1 MRWERVHVRVKP
13 KETPD
18 GRKPPGR
25 KGGAHGPGRKWGH
38 TCNAVKSGR
47 LIYVFGGYG
56 QHDCQTNDVHVFD
69 TTKSTWSKPMVKGVP
84 PAPRDSHTC
93 TTVGSRLIVFGG
105 TDGTSPLNDLHIL
118 DTVNNQWS
126 SPVTKGD
133 GPAPREG
140 HSAALIGSRLFVF
153 GGCGRSPDDMEET
166 YFNDTYILDTNN
178 FLWTR
183 AATTGTPPAP
193 RDSHTCSSY
202 KNAFIV
208 LGGEDS
214 SNSYLSDIHILDAE
228 TLVWKELRTSGQK
241 LVPRAG
247 HTTIALGK
255 YLFVFGGFTD
265 NRKLFDDLHVLHLE
279 TGVWTKAT
287 TVGEGPSPRFSLAG
301 DCADPDK
308 GILLF
313 FGGCNEN
320 LEALEDMYYLDTEMK
335 ADVTMGEPKP
345 EKLSLRKE
353 LKRKQQEHFLTPEK
367 ARESPVVD
375 SSFRPALATS
385 PRGVSAKF
393 AFQEHKPATDN
404 RSFEAKVTDV
414 FHYGYSVETNIDG
427 KHLRG
432 VLFSYQPGF
441 TAAVHNHLTRIKVNE
456 NAAVA
461 RLKEAR
467 KAERREARQAKRL
480 LMSRDSEDFDT
491 AGAIVAPGPVAAS
504 TVASGTVAVPAAD
517 SAASVA
523 GTVQIAEEH
532 VQQTALQLRPPAT
545 SNATVT
551 VVTACGTAAAAHITP
566 AQHVVDDILVVQGVW
581 NKRGKIM
588 KASLWDCVERN
599 SNCNMKDS
607 P

>member
-1 MRWERVHVRVKP
+1 MRWERVHVKVKP

-25 KGGAHGPGRKWGH
+25 KGGANGPGRKWGH

-69 TTKSTWSKPMVKGVP
+69 TTKSTWSKPMVKGIP

-93 TTVGSRLIVFGG
+93 TTVGSRLFVFGG

-118 DTVNNQWS
+118 DTVSNQWN
-126 SPVTKGD
+126 SPPTRGD

-166 YFNDTYILDTNN
+166 YFNDTYILDTNT
-178 FLWTR
+178 LHWTR
-183 AATTGTPPAP
+183 APTTGTPPAP

-228 TLVWKELRTSGQK
+228 SLVWRELRTSGQK

-287 TVGEGPSPRFSLAG
+287 TVGEGPAPRFSLAG
-301 DCADPDK
+301 DCADPER

-335 ADVTMGEPKP
+335 ADVTMGQPKP

-353 LKRKQQEHFLTPEK
+353 LKRKQQEHFMTPDK
-367 ARESPVVD
+367 TRELPPVVD
-375 SSFRPALATS
+375 NSLRPTLATS
-385 PRGVSAKF
+385 PRGAPARF
-393 AFQEHKPATDN
+393 AFQEHRPATD
-404 RSFEAKVTDV
+404 RSFDAKVTDV
-414 FHYGYSVETNIDG
+414 FHYGYSVETHIDG
-427 KHLRG
+427 KLLRG
-432 VLFSYQPGF
+432 ILFTYQPGF
-441 TAAVHNHLTRIKVNE
+441 ATGVHNHLTRIKMNE

-467 KAERREARQAKRL
+467 RVEKREARQAKL
-480 LMSRDSEDFDT
+480 LMSGDNDPVVS
-491 AGAIVAPGPVAAS
+491 AAIGVPAAIPVVPSA
-504 TVASGTVAVPAAD
+504 TTAVPAAD
-517 SAASVA
+517 SAALAA
-523 GTVQIAEEH
+523 GAVQIVDEHAE
-532 VQQTALQLRPPAT
+532 QTALQLRPP
-545 SNATVT
+545 
-551 VVTACGTAAAAHITP
+551 G
-566 AQHVVDDILVVQGVW
+566 L
-581 NKRGKIM
+581 
-588 KASLWDCVERN
+588 
-599 SNCNMKDS
+599 
-607 P
+607 